1 MPAPL
6 NKFLNYTGPLSKYM
20 ANKLMEKAK
29 EEEMKKEIVKRR
41 LPKLEML
48 KEHTERMEKKITVIE
63 YLLNNN

>member
-6 NKFLNYTGPLSKYM
+6 NKLLNDGGS
-20 ANKLMEKAK
+20 AMEKAK